1 MKKEY
6 EGEDKNKKD
15 VLVKKNPLWNRL
27 LKTMD
32 VLLHT
37 QKQYD
42 QYEHINKEI
51 YTKLFNQYLQKQ
63 LKVITT
69 LINKNFLN

>member
-1 MKKEY
+1 
-6 EGEDKNKKD
+6 
-15 VLVKKNPLWNRL
+15 
-27 LKTMD
+27 MD